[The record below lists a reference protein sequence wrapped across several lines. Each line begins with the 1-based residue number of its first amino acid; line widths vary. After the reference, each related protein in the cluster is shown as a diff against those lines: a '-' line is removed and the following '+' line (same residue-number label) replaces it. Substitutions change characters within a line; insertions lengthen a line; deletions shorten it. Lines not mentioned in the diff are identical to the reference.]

1 MSTNT
6 KRGRHPRNRRSEGV
20 VPSLCVIWPTSV
32 NRIECFKV
40 EAILR
45 YDARM
50 ASDPDVEWLNET
62 EQEAW
67 RGWIDAS
74 RRVLAAT
81 DRQLKDEAGLTTDDY
96 EVFVRLSEAPDDRL
110 RMSDLASSV
119 TNSPSRLSQRIDR
132 LTRDGFVERVRCVQD
147 ARVWWVELTDA
158 GKAKLEETAPGHV
171 AEVRRVF
178 VDRLT
183 AEEIGVLALV
193 LPRLA
198 RSLEAD

>member
-1 MSTNT
+1 
-6 KRGRHPRNRRSEGV
+6 
-20 VPSLCVIWPTSV
+20 
-32 NRIECFKV
+32 
-40 EAILR
+40 
-45 YDARM
+45 M
-50 ASDPDVEWLNET
+50 AVSSDVDWLDEH
-62 EQEAW
+62 EQLAW

-96 EVFVRLSEAPDDRL
+96 EVFVRLSEAEDHRL

-132 LTRDGFVERVRCVQD
+132 LSRNGLVERVRCEED
-147 ARVWWVELTDA
+147 ARVWWVELTPT
-158 GKAKLEETAPGHV
+158 GRSKLEATAPGHV
-171 AEVRRVF
+171 TEVRRVF

-183 AEEIGVLALV
+183 ADEIAVLSKV

-198 RSLEAD
+198 ASFEGE